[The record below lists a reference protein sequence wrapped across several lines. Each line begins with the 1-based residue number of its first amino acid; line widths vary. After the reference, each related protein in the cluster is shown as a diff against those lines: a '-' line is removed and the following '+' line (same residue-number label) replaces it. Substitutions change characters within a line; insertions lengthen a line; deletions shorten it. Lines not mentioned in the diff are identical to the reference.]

1 MKIEELKDIIF
12 KNAQNTKEEFTRLF
26 HGRGAY
32 YDAYEYLLL
41 DSMNKILFLS
51 LYKEEKEEK
60 QIIALVEELYHS
72 KKYEC
77 FIVQKRYLNKS
88 PSTIV
93 LGELKK
99 EEFFYEL
106 GLKYQA
112 HFLNNQNMGFFS
124 DMKIGHEYVLNNSK
138 NKTVLNLFSYT
149 CVFSVCAIK
158 GGAAKVVNID
168 MSKSALNIG
177 RTNHRLNDLDLKKVK
192 FLPHNILK
200 SWNAIKKEGPYDLII
215 IDPPS
220 FQKGSFAVSNDYEKI
235 IKRLN
240 IFAKEECIILSCL
253 NAPELK
259 SDFIKDLYL
268 RLAPEFTFTERLNI
282 MSTHPCKNE
291 ERALKSLIF
300 VKKRRT

>member
-77 FIVQKRYLNKS
+77 FIVQRRYLNKS

-99 EEFFYEL
+99 KSFF
-106 GLKYQA
+106 
-112 HFLNNQNMGFFS
+112 
-124 DMKIGHEYVLNNSK
+124 
-138 NKTVLNLFSYT
+138 
-149 CVFSVCAIK
+149 
-158 GGAAKVVNID
+158 
-168 MSKSALNIG
+168 MS
-177 RTNHRLNDLDLKKVK
+177 LD
-192 FLPHNILK
+192 
-200 SWNAIKKEGPYDLII
+200 
-215 IDPPS
+215 
-220 FQKGSFAVSNDYEKI
+220 
-235 IKRLN
+235 
-240 IFAKEECIILSCL
+240 
-253 NAPELK
+253 
-259 SDFIKDLYL
+259 
-268 RLAPEFTFTERLNI
+268 
-282 MSTHPCKNE
+282 
-291 ERALKSLIF
+291 
-300 VKKRRT
+300 

>member
-12 KNAQNTKEEFTRLF
+12 KNVQNTNEEFIRLF
-26 HGRGAY
+26 HGRGSY

-60 QIIALVEELYHS
+60 QIIDLVEELYHA
-72 KKYEC
+72 KNYEC
-77 FIVQKRYLNKS
+77 FIVQRRYLNKS
-88 PSTIV
+88 PSMIV

-99 EEFFYEL
+99 EEFIYEL

-124 DMKIGHEYVLNNSK
+124 DMKIGHDYVLNNSK
-138 NKTVLNLFSYT
+138 NKTVLNLFAYT

-158 GGAAKVVNID
+158 GGATKVVNID

-220 FQKGSFAVSNDYEKI
+220 FQKGSFAVSKDYEKI
-235 IKRLN
+235 IKRLKV
-240 IFAKEECIILSCL
+240 FAKEECIILSCL

-259 SDFIKDLYL
+259 SDFIKDLYSS
-268 RLAPEFTFTERLNI
+268 LAPEFSFKERLNI

-291 ERALKSLIF
+291 ERALKNLIF
-300 VKKRRT
+300 VKKGRT